1 MTAREKIILTAIAS
15 ILVHYGTYIAV
26 SVELI
31 KKFIVVI
38 LEIYTYVEPRVR
50 KKVPSVLFEK
60 VKI

>member
-15 ILVHYGTYIAV
+15 IRTLWYIAV

-38 LEIYTYVEPRVR
+38 LEIRT
-50 KKVPSVLFEK
+50 
-60 VKI
+60 